1 MPARVVRGEINA
13 SRSLERV
20 SMLADLTFRALI
32 LSVDD
37 YGRTDARLH
46 VLRALI
52 FPTRPEVTDKK
63 LSGWLDELEAEGC
76 IQRYAVD
83 GVEYLCLPQWEK
95 HRSNAKRG
103 AKSRFPEPPA
113 DSRGSPRIPENPRP
127 SVGVGVGDEGRG
139 TSDVV
144 GARAPARS
152 ARGHRQKSPPP
163 ADLEPSEHEA
173 LATWCRGTLSR
184 PDLVPR
190 LRQLVAACLDFHR
203 AKGNT
208 QADWPATARTW
219 IRNEAEERFGRARA
233 LPSVPVESA
242 FTDEDAELLRAAQER
257 LRGAN

>member
-1 MPARVVRGEINA
+1 MPARVIRGEINA

-32 LSVDD
+32 LAVDD

-76 IQRYAVD
+76 IRRYVVE

-103 AKSRFPEPPA
+103 ANSRFPEPPA
-113 DSRGSPRIPENPRP
+113 DSRGFPRIPENPRP
-127 SVGVGVGDEGRG
+127 SVGVGVRGRVA
-139 TSDVV
+139 SDVL
-144 GARAPARS
+144 GADAPARS
-152 ARGHRQKSPPP
+152 ARQRQKVPPP
-163 ADLEPSEHEA
+163 ADLEPQEHEA
-173 LATWCRGTLSR
+173 LEGWCRGTLSR

-190 LRQLVAACLDFHR
+190 LRQLVAACLIYHR
-203 AKGNT
+203 GEGNT
-208 QADWPATARTW
+208 KADWYATAQTW
-219 IRNEAEERFGRARA
+219 VRNEAEERFGRAKRLA
-233 LPSVPVESA
+233 SVPLENA
-242 FTDEDAELLRAAQER
+242 YTDEDAELLRAAQEK
-257 LRGAN
+257 LRGAH